1 MTVLGIAGCTA
12 LITAGLG
19 LQDAIAVIVP
29 RQFEQISDYD
39 AIISLRTSGTVSELK
54 DVSNTIENTGKFERY
69 MLTSQNMVSAVNP
82 SQNSESE
89 MEVYLFVPQ
98 LSEQLSQF
106 IQLHERTQP
115 EVTQTLSDTGV
126 IISEKT
132 FVHPSNRRRRDTIEF
147 TYNDKPLQR
156 DGGRDY

>member
-1 MTVLGIAGCTA
+1 MSFSHKVTARNLFRYKGRLIMTVLGIAGCTA

-69 MLTSQNMVSAVNP
+69 MFTSQNMVSAVNP

-98 LSEQLSQF
+98 PLSNCLNLSSCMREHSRGHTDALRHRSHYQ
-106 IQLHERTQP
+106 
-115 EVTQTLSDTGV
+115 
-126 IISEKT
+126 
-132 FVHPSNRRRRDTIEF
+132 
-147 TYNDKPLQR
+147 
-156 DGGRDY
+156 